1 MMDYTDRESVKDFIK
16 ENDIRDLAQLDT
28 FLKQITGVVLEE
40 MLEVERDD
48 YLGYS
53 RYDSANKKTEN
64 SRNGYSQKTV
74 RSIHGEM
81 ELDIPRDR
89 DGDFEPELIKKYQ
102 SDISGIEDRIISM
115 YARGMTV
122 RDIQS
127 HLEDIYGASISA
139 QTVSNMTD
147 RVLPRLEE
155 WRNRPLKEIYSIVYI
170 DGQRHKVRCDG
181 QVKSKTVYS
190 VLGIDLE
197 GKKDLLG
204 LWISETEN
212 AKYWLKVLTDLRNRG
227 VKDILIVTSDD
238 LPGIEDAIAAVYP
251 EAEYQ
256 GCVVHV
262 IRNSLK
268 YVSYDDM
275 EEFSRDAK
283 PIYKAPTE
291 EAALLALDELKAK
304 WGEKHSLA
312 VNVWERNWDRV
323 STMFRFTEEIRRLIY
338 TTNPIESVH
347 RQFRKVTKSTS
358 LFPSD
363 TAVLKLLYLAAQNVV
378 KKWTVRI
385 PHWNKILAQL
395 SIHFG
400 ERVEKYL

>member
-1 MMDYTDRESVKDFIK
+1 MDYTDRESVKDFIK

-28 FLKQITGVVLEE
+28 FLKQITGVVLAE

-53 RYDSANKKTEN
+53 RYDSANKETEN

-102 SDISGIEDRIISM
+102 RDISGIEDRIISL

-181 QVKSKTVYS
+181 QVKSKTAYS